1 MPHLANVVGRVWSGL
16 ETAAAC
22 IAGVAMVC
30 AMLLVTADALLRHLF
45 DNPLTFQIALTEKY
59 LLVTMILMAMPWGF
73 RTGGYIRIDEL
84 TRRLPI
90 PVAEVVLRAG
100 LVALAV
106 YIALLAL
113 RSWTRF
119 HEALLRDEV
128 VLGVIDWPV
137 AWSWFPLPVGLGM
150 LSVRLL
156 IEACRPQT
164 GPAAHAPHASAEP

>member
-100 LVALAV
+100 LVAV
-106 YIALLAL
+106 P
-113 RSWTRF
+113 R
-119 HEALLRDEV
+119 
-128 VLGVIDWPV
+128 
-137 AWSWFPLPVGLGM
+137 
-150 LSVRLL
+150 
-156 IEACRPQT
+156 
-164 GPAAHAPHASAEP
+164 GPAARRGRAGRERLAGRGVVVPVARRPRDALGPPADRSLPTADRPRGPRAARLGRTLTSHRSLM